1 MMIDIGV
8 IIVLM
13 LALWSMTITLEKLAA
28 RIIDK
33 QDQQNQLL
41 EEIKELLKTE
51 K

>member
-1 MMIDIGV
+1 MIDIGV

-13 LALWSMTITLEKLAA
+13 LALWSITITLEKLAG

-41 EEIKELLKTE
+41 AEIKELLKTE